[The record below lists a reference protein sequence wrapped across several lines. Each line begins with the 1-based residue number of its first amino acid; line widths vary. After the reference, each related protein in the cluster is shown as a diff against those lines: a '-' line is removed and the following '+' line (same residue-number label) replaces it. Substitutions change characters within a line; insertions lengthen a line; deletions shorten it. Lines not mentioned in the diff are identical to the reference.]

1 MPEKQMV
8 LVTGGCGFI
17 GTNLVRLLVGK
28 YRVVNL
34 DALTYAANP
43 LSLVDLNENPN
54 YVFVKGNVTDRH
66 LVESLFEAHQPVG
79 VFHLAAESHVDR
91 SIVSADDFVQTNVVG
106 TYSMLEAA
114 RAYWN
119 SLPGERKDTFRFLH
133 VSTDEVFG
141 SLGEDGYFSEDTPYA
156 PNSPYSA
163 SKAASDHFV
172 RAYHHTYGLPTLI
185 TNCSNNY
192 GPYQFPEK
200 MIPLMILNALSG
212 RSLPVYGVGA
222 NVRDWIYV
230 EDHCKAVSLVFE
242 KGRLG
247 ETYAVGAGN
256 ERRNID
262 LVKQICSTLD
272 EIAPPVEVPPLREQ
286 GLKSYSELINFVL
299 DRPGHD
305 HRYAIDVT
313 KITNQL
319 GWQPE
324 VEFEAGLRR
333 TIEWYLSNPKWV
345 NQASSGSWEWIEKNC
360 LASAKEKDERNYSGR
375 RERYTSLPSDHC
387 YKQTTVACL

>member
-1 MPEKQMV
+1 MIEKQTV
-8 LVTGGCGFI
+8 IVTGGSGFI
-17 GTNLVRLLVGK
+17 GTNLVRLLLGGGE

-43 LSLVDLNENPN
+43 LSLIDLEDNPN
-54 YVFVKGNVTDRH
+54 YEFVKGNITDRQ
-66 LVESLFEAHQPVG
+66 LVSASLEKYQPVG
-79 VFHLAAESHVDR
+79 IFHLAAESHVDR

-106 TYSMLEAA
+106 TYILLEAA
-114 RAYWN
+114 RSYW
-119 SLPGERKDTFRFLH
+119 SALPDKQKKIFRFLH

-141 SLGEDGYFSEDTPYA
+141 SLGEEGYFSEETPYA

-192 GPYQFPEK
+192 GSYQFPEK
-200 MIPLMILNALSG
+200 VIPLMILNSLSG
-212 RSLPVYGVGA
+212 KPLPVYGSGS

-230 EDHCKAVSLVFE
+230 EDHCKAIKLVFE
-242 KGRLG
+242 KGKTG
-247 ETYAVGAGN
+247 EVYLIGGGN

-262 LVKQICSTLD
+262 LVNQICSILD
-272 EIAPPVEVPPLREQ
+272 EIVPLSKVSQLREQ
-286 GLKSYSELINFVL
+286 GLQSYSELINFVG

-305 HRYAIDVT
+305 HRYAIDSA
-313 KITNQL
+313 KIARQL
-319 GWQPE
+319 GWQAE
-324 VEFEAGLRR
+324 VGFEEGLRR

-345 NQASSGSWEWIEKNC
+345 DQASSGSYGEWIERNY
-360 LASAKEKDERNYSGR
+360 AWRVQKEK
-375 RERYTSLPSDHC
+375 
-387 YKQTTVACL
+387 K

>member
-1 MPEKQMV
+1 MTEKRTV
-8 LVTGGCGFI
+8 LVTGGNGFI
-17 GTNLVRLLVGK
+17 GTNLVRMLVASGR

-43 LSLVDLNENPN
+43 LSLADLDGNPD
-54 YVFVKGNVTDRH
+54 YEFVKGNITDR
-66 LVESLFEAHQPVG
+66 SLLDSVFETYKPAG

-106 TYSMLEAA
+106 TYTMLEAA

-119 SLPGERKDTFRFLH
+119 ALSGNAKKEFRFLH

-141 SLGEDGYFSEDTPYA
+141 SLGEDGYFTEQTPYA

-172 RAYHHTYGLPTLI
+172 RAFHQTYGLPTVV

-200 MIPLMILNALSG
+200 VIPLMILNALSG
-212 RSLPVYGVGA
+212 KPLPVYGDGS

-230 EDHCKAVSLVFE
+230 EDHCRAVKLVFE
-242 KGRLG
+242 KGTPGDVYL
-247 ETYAVGAGN
+247 VGAEN
-256 ERRNID
+256 EQANIN
-262 LVKQICSTLD
+262 LIHQICSVLD
-272 EIAPPVEVPPLREQ
+272 EIAPPVEINSLREQ
-286 GLKSYSELINFVL
+286 GVHSYAELIRFVQ

-305 HRYAIDVT
+305 HRYAIDSS
-313 KITNQL
+313 KITRDL
-319 GWQPE
+319 GWLPE
-324 VEFEAGLRR
+324 VRFQEGLRK
-333 TIEWYLSNPKWV
+333 TIEWYLSNPEWV
-345 NQASSGSWEWIEKNC
+345 DQASGGSYGEWIEKNY
-360 LASAKEKDERNYSGR
+360 AWRAAKEAK
-375 RERYTSLPSDHC
+375 
-387 YKQTTVACL
+387 